1 MYKWLLCVS
10 VHPCLFV
17 LTCEFQAPT
26 GTYSSSVSQVHTMV
40 AYYCVTQQIAITY
53 NVTCHHLHPLSSPQ
67 QPLSQPSHGLFI
79 TPDNIRHLATYLDD
93 SVSTRDRYISI
104 STGTHLEKLIEVPL
118 AGPGELDSQVTI
130 RLTVGFRPIAITSD
144 SDIRV
149 GISDGSYYNQ
159 FYIEDTSEVYACRPY
174 SGSHEAN
181 RVSENYVTGEVTM
194 YFQPFHKYGA
204 CHTSHD
210 GGYTNVATF
219 SSQLDPT
226 KGLRL
231 LVNRDSDTE
240 QYRIY
245 YFLVE
250 VV

>member
-1 MYKWLLCVS
+1 MW
-10 VHPCLFV
+10 
-17 LTCEFQAPT
+17 
-26 GTYSSSVSQVHTMV
+26 
-40 AYYCVTQQIAITY
+40 
-53 NVTCHHLHPLSSPQ
+53 HHLHTLPSPQ

-93 SVSTRDRYISI
+93 SVSTTARYISI
-104 STGTHLEKLIEVPL
+104 STGTLNEKLIEVPL

-130 RLTVGFRPIAITSD
+130 RLTVGFYPGVITTD

-159 FYIEDTSEVYACRPY
+159 FYIGDTTESIVCTPI

-181 RVSENYVTGEVTM
+181 PVGENYATGEVTL

-204 CHTSHD
+204 CHSSRD

-226 KGLRL
+226 KGLSL
-231 LVNRDSDTE
+231 LVNRDNE
-240 QYRIY
+240 NEKYRIY